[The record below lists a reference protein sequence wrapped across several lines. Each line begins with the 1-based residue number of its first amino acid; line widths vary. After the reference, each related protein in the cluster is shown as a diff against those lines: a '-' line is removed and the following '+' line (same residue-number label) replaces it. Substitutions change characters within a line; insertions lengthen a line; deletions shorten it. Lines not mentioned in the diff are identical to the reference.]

1 MSWMDVLFQNVRRQ
15 KIKPHSRFTGW
26 IVTKTTL
33 LCKQQNSNFR
43 LLIDSMRRIGQFTTP
58 TDRPTAC
65 WYRKLIS
72 NGCVFPCWGV
82 VERLGPMQ
90 QTVKFRFFRVAAL
103 LLALRCGAAA
113 AAAAIADESAVCYND
128 WESQGKGYQRKR
140 RRQRRWLNGH
150 ECDHLFTCFPAFFY
164 GKCVGEPHHHWL
176 LGKTFWCLLFS
187 SLCFEGNGRF

>member
-1 MSWMDVLFQNVRRQ
+1 MVV
-15 KIKPHSRFTGW
+15 
-26 IVTKTTL
+26 
-33 LCKQQNSNFR
+33 C
-43 LLIDSMRRIGQFTTP
+43 
-58 TDRPTAC
+58 
-65 WYRKLIS
+65 
-72 NGCVFPCWGV
+72 FPAEARV

-113 AAAAIADESAVCYND
+113 VAAAIADESAVCYND

-140 RRQRRWLNGH
+140 RRRWLNGH

-164 GKCVGEPHHHWL
+164 GKCVGEPHRCL
-176 LGKTFWCLLFS
+176 VGKTFWCLLFS